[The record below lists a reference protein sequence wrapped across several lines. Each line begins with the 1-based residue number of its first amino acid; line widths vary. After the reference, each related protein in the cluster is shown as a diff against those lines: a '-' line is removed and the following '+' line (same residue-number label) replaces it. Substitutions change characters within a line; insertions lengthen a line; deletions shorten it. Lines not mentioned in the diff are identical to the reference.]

1 MSSSN
6 SGGSLRPA
14 WNRGNSKGFQPPPQV
29 EQQSSSSRNKSVS
42 SNNDHEHPRHANPSN
57 NASQRDNYNKF
68 SALDIDDD
76 DVVIATTT
84 SGASTLTNLTTNAT
98 EASKSTTAAST
109 ETPAASIATN
119 TRSEALRNAGRSLAD
134 LAARAPP
141 ATERGRFSNLRTS
154 SVGSSTEVAGVEP
167 KVPEEKV
174 IRYTRERLL
183 SMRPKALPA
192 PRDELKFEL
201 EGSSILSEVA
211 LDPVCWDNFDAE
223 KIWATVTSRRLVKDD
238 TNPPGLGVGAAVAG
252 GGVRRSSSTNAGPL
266 SLRREAS
273 AGGNTA
279 AGRWQRG
286 VALPPEG
293 STLSI
298 GGTKSHRSTRDGGGN
313 NYSNRDAENPNDLWD
328 DPAVLGDG
336 ALMDFSAFG
345 DTGGGDADGA
355 FDFDKMAE
363 ASKKLEDEMRGVRS
377 RTSSNA
383 TNDDDNGDVV
393 PSKTVNPNRPLAT
406 VGTTIRSGSGD
417 HVNVFEDF
425 DDPGVVAEDISG
437 ASKGAEEP
445 LSTPIETE
453 VPTIKAANED
463 PTASS
468 RLMAMIGVK
477 KDESVAQDASLMAW
491 GDAGTTSSAALKG
504 VEATVRVS
512 LNPWGDPVLPGS
524 VAGAGAIQTS
534 GLVLPGAPSAAA
546 NDLHQHNLDLQA
558 RLHQAELEK
567 QKIDESRRLQQ
578 QEQERLRVL
587 QQQEQERARVL
598 QQQQQAGVQ
607 SRVELVL
614 MERISAILEKSWGRS
629 DLMTILSTLH
639 AEDQRVMPLL
649 NNIDSLRALLMRHP
663 RRFAIRQDPTTRME
677 VVALLITNAQWI
689 SQQQQ
694 QDALHQQQS
703 LLLQQQ
709 QEERQRLEQQ
719 RRLEEQQAAIAR
731 AQQQQQQ
738 QIVPDAPWYYS
749 DPSKNIQGPFRGD
762 EMRQWLEA
770 GYFKGDLPISQSPNG
785 PFRPLATI
793 FKDLSTAFMNPNSQD
808 IREEQQRLENAERA
822 RAAAEAQERER
833 HRAEQQRKEKEG
845 AAAAAA
851 EQQRLQQARA
861 EAEAQAKVEKMKNAN
876 GGNESSAQLKL
887 MLGLGTPPDAMQQSN
902 KMVTGKGT
910 RPLDQRPASNEEIN
924 ARQQSLDS
932 PSLGHTKASAPA
944 WGGAAVSQPITKK
957 SMSEIQKEEARAAAV
972 AAMNRS
978 TKPSSSGWANIA
990 AAKGATTAWSGGPAK
1005 PQPTAILSTPAATAG
1020 VRRVGPTRSTSL
1032 QPASISSAAAAA
1044 ASSSVP
1050 GQVQRSNSVATHDQ
1064 STSVEAFGATMD
1076 PGLEQWCKEQMNKL
1090 NGTDDLTLVAFCM
1103 TLSDSEEIRQYLTAY
1118 LGSTPQVNAFA
1129 TEFLQRKGGN
1139 QKKNIEEW
1147 ESTATAKKGKK
1158 KKAGAN

>member
-1 MSSSN
+1 
-6 SGGSLRPA
+6 LRPA

-29 EQQSSSSRNKSVS
+29 EQQSSSSRNKNASS
-42 SNNDHEHPRHANPSN
+42 SNDQEHSRHTNPSN

-84 SGASTLTNLTTNAT
+84 SGASTLTNTASNAAD
-98 EASKSTTAAST
+98 ASKSTTATSTNAT
-109 ETPAASIATN
+109 ETSAASVATN
-119 TRSEALRNAGRSLAD
+119 SRSEALRNAGRSLAD

-141 ATERGRFSNLRTS
+141 AAERGRFSNLRTS
-154 SVGSSTEVAGVEP
+154 SVGSSTEAVELKP
-167 KVPEEKV
+167 PEEKV

-183 SMRPKALPA
+183 SMRPTPLPA
-192 PRDELKFEL
+192 PREDLKFEM

-211 LDPVCWDNFDAE
+211 QDPVCWDNFDAE
-223 KIWATVTSRRLVKDD
+223 KIWATVTSRRLLKDD
-238 TNPPGLGVGAAVAG
+238 TNPPGLGAGGIIPG
-252 GGVRRSSSTNAGPL
+252 GGVRRSSSTNAGTA

-273 AGGNTA
+273 VGGNTA

-293 STLSI
+293 STLGI
-298 GGTKSHRSTRDGGGN
+298 GGTKTHRSNRETGGN
-313 NYSNRDAENPNDLWD
+313 NYHNRDAENPNDLWD
-328 DPAVLGDG
+328 DPAVSGDG

-363 ASKKLEDEMRGVRS
+363 ASKKLEDDMRGARS

-383 TNDDDNGDVV
+383 TNDDDDGDLV

-425 DDPGVVAEDISG
+425 DVPGAVTEDVSG
-437 ASKGAEEP
+437 ATKGNEDP
-445 LSTPIETE
+445 LSTPTE

-491 GDAGTTSSAALKG
+491 GDAAPTSSAALKG
-504 VEATVRVS
+504 AEATARVS
-512 LNPWGDPVLPGS
+512 LNPWGDPVLSGTVSS
-524 VAGAGAIQTS
+524 VGAIPTS
-534 GLVLPGAPSAAA
+534 GLGAPGASSAGN
-546 NDLHQHNLDLQA
+546 NDLHRHNLDLQA
-558 RLHQAELEK
+558 RMRQAELEK
-567 QKIDESRRLQQ
+567 QKIEETRRLQQ

-614 MERISAILEKSWGRS
+614 MERISDILEKSWGRS

-677 VVALLITNAQWI
+677 VVALLITNTQWLA
-689 SQQQQ
+689 QQQQ
-694 QDALHQQQS
+694 QDALHQQQA
-703 LLLQQQ
+703 LVLQQQ

-719 RRLEEQQAAIAR
+719 RRMDEQQAAMAR
-731 AQQQQQQ
+731 AQQQQQQQQ

-793 FKDLSTAFMNPNSQD
+793 FKDLSTAFMNPNSKD
-808 IREEQQRLENAERA
+808 VREELQRLENTERA
-822 RAAAEAQERER
+822 RAEAEALERER
-833 HRAEQQRKEKEG
+833 HRAEQQRKEKG
-845 AAAAAA
+845 AAAAAAAAA

-861 EAEAQAKVEKMKNAN
+861 EAEALAKAEKMKNAN
-876 GGNESSAQLKL
+876 GGNESSAQLKF
-887 MLGLGTPPDAMQQSN
+887 MLGLRGAPPEVPQQSSRTAMD
-902 KMVTGKGT
+902 KVT
-910 RPLDQRPASNEEIN
+910 RPLDQRHVLDEEIPQRPP
-924 ARQQSLDS
+924 ALDS
-932 PSLGHTKASAPA
+932 PSLGPAKATAPA
-944 WGGAAVSQPITKK
+944 WGGAAVSQPVTKK

-990 AAKGATTAWSGGPAK
+990 AAKSGTTAWSGTAPK
-1005 PQPTAILSTPAATAG
+1005 PQPTAILSTANAAA
-1020 VRRVGPTRSTSL
+1020 RRTGPTRSTSL
-1032 QPASISSAAAAA
+1032 QPSSVSAATAAA
-1044 ASSSVP
+1044 VASSVVP

-1064 STSVEAFGATMD
+1064 SASVDAFGATMD
-1076 PGLEQWCKEQMNKL
+1076 PVLEQWCKEQMTKL
-1090 NGTDDLTLVAFCM
+1090 NGTDDLTLIAFCM

-1129 TEFLQRKGGN
+1129 AEFLQRKGGN
-1139 QKKNIEEW
+1139 QKKNVEEW
-1147 ESTATAKKGKK
+1147 ESTVTAKKGKK
-1158 KKAGAN
+1158 KKAGAH